1 MEPHMNQSIND
12 YRFVSD
18 EEPGDENLNIIMH
31 EVALEA
37 KEIAVKVKE
46 KIKTEIKKQLQVALK
61 REGFI
66 SK

>member
-1 MEPHMNQSIND
+1 MNQSIND

-18 EEPGDENLNIIMH
+18 EEPGDENLKIIMH

-37 KEIAVKVKE
+37 KEMAVKGRE
-46 KIKTEIKKQLQVALK
+46 KIKVEIEKQLQVALE
-61 REGFI
+61 REGFV